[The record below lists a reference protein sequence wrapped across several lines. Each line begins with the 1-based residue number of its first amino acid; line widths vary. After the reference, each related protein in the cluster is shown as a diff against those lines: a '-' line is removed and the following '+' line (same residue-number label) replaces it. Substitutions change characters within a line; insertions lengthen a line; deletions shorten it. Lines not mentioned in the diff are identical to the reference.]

1 MTYDSQ
7 FTPTGREGKGFLSPA
22 HKFIYKLM
30 ISIMGLCITVDSGR
44 KITRFLFLVFYIV
57 IILRIC
63 LFFVL
68 KLFKNN
74 NFLIFLLQII
84 FL

>member
-7 FTPTGREGKGFLSPA
+7 FTPTRWEGKGFLSPA
-22 HKFIYKLM
+22 HKFIYKLI

-57 IILRIC
+57 INYNTSKN
-63 LFFVL
+63 LFVFC
-68 KLFKNN
+68 FK
-74 NFLIFLLQII
+74 II
-84 FL
+84 